1 MTLKKDV
8 EMLRVFSIR
17 GEQQW
22 YQSLKINMK
31 PSTKA
36 VATEIWIKVTKVQ
49 GDGAF
54 LSKGKSGPIDT

>member
-1 MTLKKDV
+1 
-8 EMLRVFSIR
+8 
-17 GEQQW
+17 
-22 YQSLKINMK
+22 MK